1 MDINN
6 YIIPIYKGKEFV
18 GTGFIAGR
26 TLITAA
32 HVVETPT
39 LRYSCLWNGKSIS
52 LSCAN
57 ILWHEYPEADY
68 MQGQGNKYS
77 DLAIYKIDGIES
89 PLELSVPD
97 LGISCNYWGFSFDE
111 DKKCLQED
119 SYRNLILNDN
129 AKYYPRNGGR
139 AIPIKNCYLSDIGRC
154 KEGNSG
160 GPLFQGEKVV
170 AMLSGNQDYGDFS
183 KDRYIKSEY
192 IMSVLSSI
200 SK

>member
-18 GTGFIAGR
+18 GTGFIAGS

-32 HVVETPT
+32 HVIETPT
-39 LRYSCLWNGKSIS
+39 LNYSCLWDGETVR

-57 ILWHEYPEADY
+57 ILWHEHPEADY
-68 MQGQGNKYS
+68 MQGQGNKYL
-77 DLAIYKIDGIES
+77 DLAIYKMDDVES
-89 PLELSVPD
+89 PLELSAPD
-97 LGISCNYWGFSFDE
+97 LGYSCNYWGYSFDE
-111 DKKCLQED
+111 DNKCLLED
-119 SYRNLILNDN
+119 SYSDIFLNDKT
-129 AKYYPRNGGR
+129 KYYPRSGGR